1 MKTYHILFFTH
12 LLSILFTFSPR
23 TQISVLNTMLV
34 KAPPVSHVHVHKIYK
49 TGVAFFVKGFLLASV
64 PTFKIAKTENHCF
77 FYGIFPIREMI
88 LCLQSSI
95 FPRNLTEIEQLL
107 PQAVLL
113 VSRSKRGRALASPP
127 GPPFTSTPAS
137 SLHVGFSLRQT
148 VDVTILRKNRGLK
161 TVYWSA
167 DSGSHLRPLHWN
179 CSTVE
184 PLHNGHFGASE
195 GVWQLSVNLT
205 PVWRCNHTILC
216 WKGWLRPW

>member
-77 FYGIFPIREMI
+77 FYAIFPIREMI

-95 FPRNLTEIEQLL
+95 FSRNLTEIEQLL
-107 PQAVLL
+107 PQAVSSYGPYTETAVQSNLFTTATL
-113 VSRSKRGRALASPP
+113 GRAK
-127 GPPFTSTPAS
+127 
-137 SLHVGFSLRQT
+137 VC
-148 VDVTILRKNRGLK
+148 
-161 TVYWSA
+161 
-167 DSGSHLRPLHWN
+167 GS
-179 CSTVE
+179 C
-184 PLHNGHFGASE
+184 
-195 GVWQLSVNLT
+195 Q
-205 PVWRCNHTILC
+205 
-216 WKGWLRPW
+216 

>member
-95 FPRNLTEIEQLL
+95 FSRNLTEIEQLL
-107 PQAVLL
+107 PQAALL
-113 VSRSKRGRALASPP
+113 VSRSKRGRALASLLGRRLPRHPP
-127 GPPFTSTPAS
+127 PRYMLDFHYGRQSMLRYYGKIGGWKRSTG
-137 SLHVGFSLRQT
+137 VQT
-148 VDVTILRKNRGLK
+148 VDHIYGPYTETAVQSNLFTTATLGRAK
-161 TVYWSA
+161 VC
-167 DSGSHLRPLHWN
+167 GS
-179 CSTVE
+179 C
-184 PLHNGHFGASE
+184 
-195 GVWQLSVNLT
+195 Q
-205 PVWRCNHTILC
+205 
-216 WKGWLRPW
+216 